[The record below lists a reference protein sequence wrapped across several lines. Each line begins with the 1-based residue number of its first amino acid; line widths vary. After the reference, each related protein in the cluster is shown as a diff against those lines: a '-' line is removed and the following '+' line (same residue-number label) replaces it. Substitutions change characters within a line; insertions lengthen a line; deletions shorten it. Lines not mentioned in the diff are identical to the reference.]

1 MNLSGFSSRL
11 PGGRKGLR
19 VIGVTIKLGIWEL
32 IKYFKNDNNRFRKDK
47 NIYISDEPEHSGGR
61 DKI

>member
-1 MNLSGFSSRL
+1 MNLSGFTSRL

-32 IKYFKNDNNRFRKDK
+32 IKYFKNGNDRFFKDK
-47 NIYISDEPEHSGGR
+47 SIQRDDEPQFPGVC
-61 DKI
+61 D

>member
-19 VIGVTIKLGIWEL
+19 VIGVTIKLGIL
-32 IKYFKNDNNRFRKDK
+32 
-47 NIYISDEPEHSGGR
+47 EHIEGR
-61 DKI
+61 GKVPGQK